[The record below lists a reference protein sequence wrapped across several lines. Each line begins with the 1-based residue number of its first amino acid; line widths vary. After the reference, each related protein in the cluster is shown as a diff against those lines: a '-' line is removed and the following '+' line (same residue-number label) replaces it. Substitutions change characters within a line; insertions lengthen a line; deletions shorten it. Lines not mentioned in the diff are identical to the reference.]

1 MGMSAPGGPVSD
13 AELHA
18 YIETMMLL
26 AIADGMIKDVE
37 LHVIQM
43 AVVSYLENH
52 PTIGAMTRQQLIDLC
67 YACAQKIY
75 DEGANSRL
83 IATANALDSHEKKM
97 YALGMAVAVSTSDGV
112 IHATEREALK
122 MIQKA
127 FGLSDDEVRQAVA
140 SFK

>member
-1 MGMSAPGGPVSD
+1 MGMSAPGGPVTD

-26 AIADGMIKDVE
+26 AIADGMVKEVE
-37 LHVIQM
+37 LHVVQM

-52 PTIGAMTRQQLIDLC
+52 PTIGSMTRQALIDLC

-75 DEGANSRL
+75 DEGAQSRL
-83 IATANALDSHEKKM
+83 RAAAQALDSHEKKM

-112 IHATEREALK
+112 IHATERDALK
-122 MIQKA
+122 MIQRA
-127 FGLSDDEVRQAVA
+127 FALSDDDVRKAVE